1 MMIPQAFDL
10 HEKVAALQA
19 ALLEQHPRLPTL
31 LQEIHKLLRTDPE
44 NVTTLSEE
52 EIATIIGAL
61 KIQTKTEIA
70 TSMVKSKTGK
80 SLKSLSVMD
89 L

>member
-1 MMIPQAFDL
+1 MTSLTFDL

-19 ALLEQHPRLPTL
+19 ALLEQHPRMPTL
-31 LQEIHKLLRTDPE
+31 LQEIHKQLRTDPD
-44 NVTTLSEE
+44 NVTALSEE
-52 EIATIIGAL
+52 EIATIVGAL
-61 KIQTKTEIA
+61 KVQTKVEIA
-70 TSMVKSKTGK
+70 ATMVKSKTGK